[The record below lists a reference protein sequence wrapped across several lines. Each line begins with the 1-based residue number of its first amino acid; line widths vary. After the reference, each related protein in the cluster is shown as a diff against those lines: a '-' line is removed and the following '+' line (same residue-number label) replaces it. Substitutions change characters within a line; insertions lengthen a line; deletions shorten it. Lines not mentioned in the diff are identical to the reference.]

1 MMSKEFWN
9 NRYAEKEFAYGIEPN
24 QFLEQTLR
32 SIPVGNVL
40 FVAEG
45 EGRNAL
51 YAAKLGWK
59 VDAFD
64 QSEEGKNKAL
74 LLAEEHS
81 VKLNYA
87 VADLME
93 IKYEPNSFDV
103 VALIFAHFSPVD
115 KKQYNQAITKYV
127 KQGGYIIFE
136 AFSKTHLQYNS
147 TNPQAGGPSNSD
159 MLFSVQEI
167 VEYFPNF
174 EILTLEEKVYHLK
187 EGAYHK
193 GEGSVIRFLGK
204 KKLDENN

>member
-1 MMSKEFWN
+1 MSKEFWN

-24 QFLEQTLR
+24 QFLEQTLP

-45 EGRNAL
+45 EGRNAV
-51 YAAKLGWK
+51 YAAKLGWE

-74 LLAEEHS
+74 LLAEEQS
-81 VKLNYA
+81 VKLSYA

-93 IKYEPNSFDV
+93 IKYKPNSFDV

-187 EGAYHK
+187 EGVYHK